1 MYRLTIKDILEAT
14 GGVLL
19 CGDENTE
26 IKDVCINSKEIK
38 PGDLF
43 VPIIGERVDAH
54 RFIESALHTGAATL
68 TSQHTDI
75 VVSEKPFVYV
85 SDTEKALQDI
95 GAYVRRKFKK
105 PVIGVTGSVGKTTT
119 RQMIATVLSGCLNVY
134 QTEGNLNSQI
144 GKPYFRHKNPSF
156 LFDFFC
162 RFFGIPILFYNNHL
176 LESTFL
182 FSLPKNSPLR
192 HNKKMPSR

>member
-68 TSQHTDI
+68 TSDAFVIFFPVSICVVRLSTFAI
-75 VVSEKPFVYV
+75 VFC
-85 SDTEKALQDI
+85 I
-95 GAYVRRKFKK
+95 FRR
-105 PVIGVTGSVGKTTT
+105 
-119 RQMIATVLSGCLNVY
+119 
-134 QTEGNLNSQI
+134 E
-144 GKPYFRHKNPSF
+144 
-156 LFDFFC
+156 
-162 RFFGIPILFYNNHL
+162 L
-176 LESTFL
+176 LEII
-182 FSLPKNSPLR
+182 
-192 HNKKMPSR
+192 

>member
-68 TSQHTDI
+68 FLYHSRRQTASPIQQYRFAVMSGLPHLC
-75 VVSEKPFVYV
+75 E
-85 SDTEKALQDI
+85 
-95 GAYVRRKFKK
+95 VR
-105 PVIGVTGSVGKTTT
+105 
-119 RQMIATVLSGCLNVY
+119 
-134 QTEGNLNSQI
+134 
-144 GKPYFRHKNPSF
+144 
-156 LFDFFC
+156 
-162 RFFGIPILFYNNHL
+162 
-176 LESTFL
+176 
-182 FSLPKNSPLR
+182 
-192 HNKKMPSR
+192 SR

>member
-95 GAYVRRKFKK
+95 GAYRCDRKCWKDDNETDDCNRTFGMLKC
-105 PVIGVTGSVGKTTT
+105 
-119 RQMIATVLSGCLNVY
+119 LSDRGQSEFPDRCAAD
-134 QTEGNLNSQI
+134 
-144 GKPYFRHKNPSF
+144 PST
-156 LFDFFC
+156 D
-162 RFFGIPILFYNNHL
+162 
-176 LESTFL
+176 
-182 FSLPKNSPLR
+182 
-192 HNKKMPSR
+192 

>member
-68 TSQHTDI
+68 TSQHLRPL
-75 VVSEKPFVYV
+75 SKY
-85 SDTEKALQDI
+85 
-95 GAYVRRKFKK
+95 YRR
-105 PVIGVTGSVGKTTT
+105 
-119 RQMIATVLSGCLNVY
+119 
-134 QTEGNLNSQI
+134 
-144 GKPYFRHKNPSF
+144 
-156 LFDFFC
+156 
-162 RFFGIPILFYNNHL
+162 
-176 LESTFL
+176 
-182 FSLPKNSPLR
+182 
-192 HNKKMPSR
+192 

>member
-54 RFIESALHTGAATL
+54 RFIESALHTEDWMKNV
-68 TSQHTDI
+68 TSGD
-75 VVSEKPFVYV
+75 
-85 SDTEKALQDI
+85 
-95 GAYVRRKFKK
+95 
-105 PVIGVTGSVGKTTT
+105 
-119 RQMIATVLSGCLNVY
+119 Y
-134 QTEGNLNSQI
+134 Q
-144 GKPYFRHKNPSF
+144 KYY
-156 LFDFFC
+156 DDM
-162 RFFGIPILFYNNHL
+162 YA
-176 LESTFL
+176 
-182 FSLPKNSPLR
+182 
-192 HNKKMPSR
+192 NK

>member
-105 PVIGVTGSVGKTTT
+105 PVIGKLPAWHTWDPTDPTAQKY
-119 RQMIATVLSGCLNVY
+119 CK
-134 QTEGNLNSQI
+134 E
-144 GKPYFRHKNPSF
+144 HK
-156 LFDFFC
+156 C
-162 RFFGIPILFYNNHL
+162 HKYA
-176 LESTFL
+176 
-182 FSLPKNSPLR
+182 K
-192 HNKKMPSR
+192 

>member
-85 SDTEKALQDI
+85 SDSDRGQSEFPDRCAAD
-95 GAYVRRKFKK
+95 
-105 PVIGVTGSVGKTTT
+105 
-119 RQMIATVLSGCLNVY
+119 
-134 QTEGNLNSQI
+134 
-144 GKPYFRHKNPSF
+144 PST
-156 LFDFFC
+156 D
-162 RFFGIPILFYNNHL
+162 
-176 LESTFL
+176 
-182 FSLPKNSPLR
+182 
-192 HNKKMPSR
+192 

>member
-134 QTEGNLNSQI
+134 I
-144 GKPYFRHKNPSF
+144 HY
-156 LFDFFC
+156 
-162 RFFGIPILFYNNHL
+162 Y
-176 LESTFL
+176 
-182 FSLPKNSPLR
+182 SPL
-192 HNKKMPSR
+192 N